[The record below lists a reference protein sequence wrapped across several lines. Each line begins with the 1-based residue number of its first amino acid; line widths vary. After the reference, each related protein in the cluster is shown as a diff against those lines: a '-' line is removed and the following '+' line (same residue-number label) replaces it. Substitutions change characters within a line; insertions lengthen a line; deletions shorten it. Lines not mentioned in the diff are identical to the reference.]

1 MLGFDVATFGER
13 LLQFVAAGSNWQFL
27 MFAAVF
33 FATVG
38 AVMAIRPRSSMVE
51 RIEGERSRRSASGQ
65 RVSLR
70 QNEPDTRLNQA
81 LGAIEKHFASDEGK
95 RSANRLRM
103 IQAGFTSGSAVR
115 YYYAAR
121 VVLAVALPLAFL
133 ALLPSLF
140 PTMSAR
146 RALLLSAGLCVAGL
160 YLPYR
165 WLDSKVEGRRTAIQ
179 NGFPDALDMLVVC
192 VEAGLSLDAAIAR
205 VADQIGRPHPVI
217 GRELRQVG
225 LELRAGK
232 SREEALTNLAHRTGV
247 EDIANVTAVL
257 IQSDAL
263 GSDLAEA
270 LRVQADEM
278 RAKRTLRAEEIA
290 HALPVK
296 LTFPLVTCILP
307 ALFAVVVGPAIISI
321 VRNLMPALTGGR

>member
-1 MLGFDVATFGER
+1 MFGID
-13 LLQFVAAGSNWQFL
+13 LTAAGDSILQIVASGGNWRFL

-33 FATVG
+33 FATIG
-38 AVMAIRPRSSMVE
+38 AAMAFRPRRSMID
-51 RIEGERSRRSASGQ
+51 RIEGEGATRVAPGP

-70 QNEPDTRLNQA
+70 SEEPDNRLHQA
-81 LGAIEKHFASDEGK
+81 LKAIETYFATDEDK

-103 IQAGFTSGSAVR
+103 IRAGYSGNAALR
-115 YYYAAR
+115 FYYGAR
-121 VVLAVALPLAFL
+121 VLLAVTLPMAFL
-133 ALLPSLF
+133 AAVPALF
-140 PTMSAR
+140 PTMSLQTT
-146 RALLLSAGLCVAGL
+146 LLVGAGLCVAGL

-165 WLDSKVEGRRTAIQ
+165 WVESKIEARRTTISH
-179 NGFPDALDMLVVC
+179 GFPDALDMLVVC
-192 VEAGLSLDAAIAR
+192 VEAGLSLDAAFAR

-217 GRELRQVG
+217 AYELRQIG

-232 SREEALTNLAHRTGV
+232 SREQALTNFATRSGV
-247 EDIANVTAVL
+247 DDVMNVTAVL
-257 IQSDAL
+257 VQSDAL

-270 LRVQADEM
+270 LRVQAEEM
-278 RAKRTLRAEEIA
+278 RATRMLRAEEIA

-321 VRNLMPALTGGR
+321 AKTLIPQLLG

>member
-1 MLGFDVATFGER
+1 MLGIDLTAMVDSVLQIVASG
-13 LLQFVAAGSNWQFL
+13 GNWQYL

-33 FATVG
+33 FLTIG
-38 AVMAIRPRSSMVE
+38 ASLAVRPRRSMIE
-51 RIEGERSRRSASGQ
+51 RIEGEGVTRAALRP

-70 QNEPDTRLNQA
+70 AEEPNGRLHQA
-81 LGAIEKHFASDEGK
+81 LQGIEAYFASDEDK

-103 IQAGFTSGSAVR
+103 IRAGYSGSAALR
-115 YYYAAR
+115 FYYGAR
-121 VVLAVALPLAFL
+121 ALLAVTLPLAFL
-133 ALLPSLF
+133 AAVPALF

-146 RALLLSAGLCVAGL
+146 TVLFIAAGLCVAGL

-165 WLDSKVEGRRTAIQ
+165 WVESKIEARRTNISH
-179 NGFPDALDMLVVC
+179 GFPDALDMLVVC
-192 VEAGLSLDAAIAR
+192 VEAGLSLDAAFAR

-217 GRELRQVG
+217 AHELRQIG

-232 SREEALTNLAHRTGV
+232 SREQALTNFASRSGV
-247 EDIANVTAVL
+247 DDVMNVTAVL
-257 IQSDAL
+257 VQSDAL

-270 LRVQADEM
+270 LGVQAEEM
-278 RAKRTLRAEEIA
+278 RATRMLRAEEMA

-321 VRNLMPALTGGR
+321 AKNVMPKLLG